1 MKRAFL
7 IDGPL
12 LLAPERRA
20 MLIEH
25 MAADLLETG
34 NFVDRRAS
42 EQQLYRDGYLAL
54 DVMILVDDARQ
65 VAMQEIVAKEMSEP

>member
-1 MKRAFL
+1 MKPFL

-20 MLIEH
+20 LLIEH

-34 NFVDRRAS
+34 AFVDRS
-42 EQQLYRDGYLAL
+42 ESERQLHRDGYPCL

-65 VAMQEIVAKEMSEP
+65 VAMQDVVAREMSRS

>member
-1 MKRAFL
+1 MKPFL

-12 LLAPERRA
+12 LQAPERRA
-20 MLIEH
+20 MLIEY

-34 NFVDRRAS
+34 AFVDRS
-42 EQQLYRDGYLAL
+42 ESEKQLHRDGYLCL

-65 VAMQEIVAKEMSEP
+65 VAMQEAVAREMSEP